1 MIDDW
6 LIAEGLL
13 GVAGL
18 MAAAGETERAA
29 RLLAASAAI
38 RERISV
44 PARSVDQR
52 IIDRMIAAARAA
64 LGEDGF
70 AAAWSAGQAL
80 SLKEAATEVQ
90 SVATLMLPAS
100 RPRSAASS
108 AATLRG
114 LSPREIDVLRLVPT
128 GMSDREI
135 GDALFVSR
143 RTVSKHVASILAKL
157 DVATRAA
164 ASVEAVRL
172 GLA

>member
-1 MIDDW
+1 M
-6 LIAEGLL
+6 
-13 GVAGL
+13 
-18 MAAAGETERAA
+18 
-29 RLLAASAAI
+29 I
-38 RERISV
+38 RERIGV
-44 PARSVDQR
+44 PARPVDQR
-52 IIDRMIAAARAA
+52 IIDRMIAAARVA

-70 AAAWSAGQAL
+70 AAAWLAGQAL
-80 SLKEAATEVQ
+80 SLEEAATEVQ

-100 RPRSAASS
+100 PPRSAEPS
-108 AATLRG
+108 AAALRG
-114 LSPREIDVLRLVPT
+114 LSPAEITSCGLVAT

-135 GDALFVSR
+135 GDTLFVSR